1 MNISRRYLG
10 DIFTIL
16 VLMLAT
22 GALQSLVVDSS
33 TSKAVT
39 EGNLWLQIMWAC
51 IYVVVAIRASHQYQA
66 IADVVRANKLLIALV
81 LLTLLS
87 TVWSEDPGLTL
98 RRSVALLA
106 TTLFGLDFAVRYS
119 IREQLRLLAI
129 ALSGVVVLSVI
140 AQVFFPGS
148 IPSTDVVYPDA
159 WIGLFG
165 QKNEF
170 ARIVVLATMVILTA
184 VRRTA
189 RGVVTG
195 VLAVIAALGLIFAAQ
210 SMTAFVTLGGMLLI
224 FQFAPTLRWNSRIR
238 TAVQFIAAAI
248 VLPAL
253 YFLIEKRDAV
263 TEMLGRNSSLTGRV
277 KIWVLSVSAIAVK
290 PILGYGYNA
299 FWNVSPAALQ
309 IDAALGWNIPHAHNA
324 FIELALEL
332 GLVGLGLC
340 AAVYVVALCRAAVY
354 MRDDRTNRG
363 KWPLIYLCFV
373 MLYSFT
379 ENAMLAPNTIFWM
392 IFVAASCSV
401 SQPAGALAVEEDEDI
416 ETEPDA
422 AGPSFATS

>member
-10 DIFTIL
+10 DVFTIL
-16 VLMLAT
+16 VLTLAT

-51 IYVVVAIRASHQYQA
+51 IYVIVAIRASRQYQA

-87 TVWSEDPGLTL
+87 IVWSEDPGLTL

-129 ALSGVVVLSVI
+129 ALSGVVLLSVI
-140 AQVFFPGS
+140 VQVFSPGM

-195 VLAVIAALGLIFAAQ
+195 ILAVIAALGLIFAAQ

-224 FQFAPTLRWNSRIR
+224 FQFTPTLRWN
-238 TAVQFIAAAI
+238 
-248 VLPAL
+248 
-253 YFLIEKRDAV
+253 IE
-263 TEMLGRNSSLTGRV
+263 NSNGS
-277 KIWVLSVSAIAVK
+277 SVHRC
-290 PILGYGYNA
+290 GN
-299 FWNVSPAALQ
+299 
-309 IDAALGWNIPHAHNA
+309 
-324 FIELALEL
+324 
-332 GLVGLGLC
+332 C
-340 AAVYVVALCRAAVY
+340 AARPVFP
-354 MRDDRTNRG
+354 DRKERRRHRNVGTQQFSH
-363 KWPLIYLCFV
+363 WPSENLGSL
-373 MLYSFT
+373 SF
-379 ENAMLAPNTIFWM
+379 EHRR
-392 IFVAASCSV
+392 
-401 SQPAGALAVEEDEDI
+401 
-416 ETEPDA
+416 ETD
-422 AGPSFATS
+422 SRLRL